1 MSALS
6 TTGHNDGI
14 TLHCLQSIAQLI
26 PLSSA
31 VFYRV
36 NAYLKPEAYVLH
48 NISNSTHQQYLEHFQ
63 PLDPLSPSRFGQ
75 QVITV
80 ATMTPGI
87 CARHRHYYHEFMLP
101 NHVCDMIEI
110 FIRRGH
116 RIIAGI
122 SLMRDIPFS
131 SEERLRA
138 QAVQPLLGL
147 AIHDSLQEDNDLASI
162 LTAKERE
169 IVGMVCEGASN
180 KLIARQLNISLS
192 TVKTH
197 LRNIFAKTEVINR
210 TELVSR
216 TRMSLGTTF
225 TEYVK
230 AFFLTRVNCG
240 SFPHMSYMPEL
251 IPPSELMPQ

>member
-1 MSALS
+1 
-6 TTGHNDGI
+6 
-14 TLHCLQSIAQLI
+14 
-26 PLSSA
+26 
-31 VFYRV
+31 
-36 NAYLKPEAYVLH
+36 AYVLH

-75 QVITV
+75 QVVTV

-147 AIHDSLQEDNDLASI
+147 AIHDSLQEDNNLASI

-216 TRMSLGTTF
+216 TRMSSVQHSL
-225 TEYVK
+225 
-230 AFFLTRVNCG
+230 N
-240 SFPHMSYMPEL
+240 M
-251 IPPSELMPQ
+251 

>member
-6 TTGHNDGI
+6 TTGHNDGL

-147 AIHDSLQEDNDLASI
+147 AIHDSLQEDNNLASI

-216 TRMSLGTTF
+216 TRMSS
-225 TEYVK
+225 VQH
-230 AFFLTRVNCG
+230 
-240 SFPHMSYMPEL
+240 SQHM
-251 IPPSELMPQ
+251 

>member
-14 TLHCLQSIAQLI
+14 TLHCLQCIAQLI

-147 AIHDSLQEDNDLASI
+147 AIHDSLQEDNNLTSI

-216 TRMSLGTTF
+216 TRMSSVQHSL
-225 TEYVK
+225 
-230 AFFLTRVNCG
+230 N
-240 SFPHMSYMPEL
+240 M
-251 IPPSELMPQ
+251 

>member
-36 NAYLKPEAYVLH
+36 NAYLKPETYVLH

-216 TRMSLGTTF
+216 TRMSS
-225 TEYVK
+225 VQH
-230 AFFLTRVNCG
+230 
-240 SFPHMSYMPEL
+240 SQHM
-251 IPPSELMPQ
+251 